1 MNFPQRLIDGYNAF
15 ADGRLA
21 AGAGPLSRAGRS
33 RPVAEVMVIG
43 CCDSRVS
50 PEVIF
55 DARPGELFV
64 VRNVANIVPP
74 YAPDGQAH
82 GVSAALEF
90 GVAALKVK
98 HIVVLG
104 HAQCGGVKAY
114 AEDAEPL
121 SPGDFIGKWMQLMAP
136 AAEKVGPRGA
146 ADRADYLTRLE
157 QANVANSLDNL
168 MTFPRLRKLIERGKR
183 HPARRLFR
191 RRQRRS
197 VGAGPARAANSSR
210 SNARAPQ
217 PRDYAALRLAW
228 ISLRLIRHSAIWMA
242 LSAAPLRR
250 LSDTTHICR
259 PLSTVGS
266 VRMRLI

>member
-1 MNFPQRLIDGYNAF
+1 MNFPQRLIDGYSAF
-15 ADGRLA
+15 AEGRLA
-21 AGAGPLSRAGRS
+21 REQDRYREL
-33 RPVAEVMVIG
+33 AEVGQSPEIMVIG

-55 DARPGELFV
+55 DAHPGELFV

-104 HAQCGGVKAY
+104 HAQCGGVKAF

-121 SPGDFIGKWMQLMAP
+121 TPGDFIGKWMRLMAP

-146 ADRADYLTRLE
+146 QPAADYLTRLE

-168 MTFPRLRKLIERGKR
+168 MTFPRLRKLIERGSVILHGAYFGVASGDLSILDKESGE
-183 HPARRLFR
+183 FR
-191 RRQRRS
+191 Q
-197 VGAGPARAANSSR
+197 VKATRA
-210 SNARAPQ
+210 
-217 PRDYAALRLAW
+217 
-228 ISLRLIRHSAIWMA
+228 
-242 LSAAPLRR
+242 
-250 LSDTTHICR
+250 
-259 PLSTVGS
+259 
-266 VRMRLI
+266 